1 MREMSVSKQE
11 IPIDYTAALKRMGG
25 DEAFLQE
32 LINDF
37 VENFQTYF
45 QYLQRAVSQENFSEI
60 NLIGHTLKGSAAMLS
75 LNNLKDW
82 SFQME
87 IAGKDKDLSLAKKA
101 LDNLEKEFEE
111 LTVYLDKI
119 PGMK

>member
-1 MREMSVSKQE
+1 
-11 IPIDYTAALKRMGG
+11 MG
-25 DEAFLQE
+25 
-32 LINDF
+32 
-37 VENFQTYF
+37 
-45 QYLQRAVSQENFSEI
+45 ENFSEI